1 MGFVNLLNGAYG
13 MFRNPTSHDL
23 YPLANDAAGRGG
35 LYVYGI
41 PFPPP
46 ARRRQH
52 ATEGLMQQRDWHHIT
67 DLTRRTIFD
76 ALRLSKHFWAGK
88 LDDVDFLSR
97 IFDLT
102 SLPSNDSR
110 HKDMAGDIA
119 RHRIMNPT
127 DWADDWVFS
136 DPRLGLLQVPDEVF
150 LKFLCEMVHP
160 IVRDDSEVDDL
171 VATFNRYLAPDGYR
185 LVVVDA
191 MSGRRVFGAELA
203 LVGADGALDDAR
215 LIAQA
220 LSSSHMAAQITR
232 MRANIIQDAP
242 LAIGSAKEFVESL
255 CKGILDARLATRTGK
270 EDFPALVSMTR
281 DALGLKVNP
290 KSDATLKSML
300 GALGTM
306 TNSIAELRGQMGT
319 GHGGVPDTG
328 APPAGVARLAVNSAL
343 ALAVFFWET
352 HQATIGQTP

>member
-1 MGFVNLLNGAYG
+1 
-13 MFRNPTSHDL
+13 
-23 YPLANDAAGRGG
+23 
-35 LYVYGI
+35 
-41 PFPPP
+41 
-46 ARRRQH
+46 
-52 ATEGLMQQRDWHHIT
+52 MQQRAWHHIT

-76 ALRLSKHFWAGK
+76 ALRLGKHYWAGK
-88 LDDVDFLSR
+88 LDDVEFLSR

-102 SLPSNDSR
+102 SLPSNDNR
-110 HKDMAGDIA
+110 HMDMAGDIA

-127 DWADDWVFS
+127 DWDDDWVFS
-136 DPRLGLLQVPDEVF
+136 DPRIGLLQVPDEVF

-160 IVRDDSEVDDL
+160 IVRDDTEVDDL

-185 LVVVDA
+185 LVVMDT

-203 LVGADGALDDAR
+203 LVGADGPLDDAR

-220 LSSSHMAAQITR
+220 LSSSHMAAQISR
-232 MRANIIQDAP
+232 MRANIVQDAP

-255 CKGILDARLATRTGK
+255 CKGILDARVVTRTGK

-319 GHGGVPDTG
+319 GHGGVPGTG
-328 APPAGVARLAVNSAL
+328 VPPAGVARLAVNAAV

-352 HQATIGQTP
+352 HQATFNRTPRGTDR